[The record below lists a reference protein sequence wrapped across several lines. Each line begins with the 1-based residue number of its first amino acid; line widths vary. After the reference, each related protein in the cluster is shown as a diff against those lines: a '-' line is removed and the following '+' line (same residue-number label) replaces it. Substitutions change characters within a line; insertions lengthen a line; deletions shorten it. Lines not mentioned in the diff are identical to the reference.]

1 DDVTEVTIY
10 ADNDA
15 PGLKA
20 ARALRAA
27 HPEISVHILY
37 CAAEGQDFDKLYKT
51 VAGNRAEALKRII
64 EE

>member
-1 DDVTEVTIY
+1 KRLTIY
-10 ADNDA
+10 ADNDG

-27 HPEISVHILY
+27 HPEISVQILY